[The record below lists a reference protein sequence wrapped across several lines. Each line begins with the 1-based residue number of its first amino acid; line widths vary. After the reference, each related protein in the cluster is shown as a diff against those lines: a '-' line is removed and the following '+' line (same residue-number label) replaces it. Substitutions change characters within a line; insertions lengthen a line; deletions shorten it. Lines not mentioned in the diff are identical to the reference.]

1 MEGQERKRK
10 EIEETI
16 AMLETATERSRK
28 RRIARGS
35 IGGGEAVWI
44 ALVLATLIEVG
55 RHIANAHLGATDG
68 SLCAG
73 QTLEPLYLSLN
84 PPEITVSCS
93 TPGTTYSIPLPG
105 FLAYSRSWVGRI
117 AGAVLL
123 LPLLRGLCTRSRR
136 LLASVSVANRV
147 SVVGPK
153 SCIKC
158 PFCGGLYVRPT
169 LLPCLVHA
177 LCQPC
182 ASRHGVGSGN
192 VSVCPLPGCGVE
204 GKAEENFAPLV
215 AHVAEYSTQ
224 RAREEAAVSVEDRAL
239 AQDVGVFVEAV
250 PSPLVVSFSPSVHV
264 TLRVVLWPLLVCLGY
279 PLVAAVLVAG
289 WISWRDWLMAYV

>member
-1 MEGQERKRK
+1 
-10 EIEETI
+10 
-16 AMLETATERSRK
+16 MLETATIRSRK

-44 ALVLATLIEVG
+44 ALVLAALIEGG
-55 RHIANAHLGATDG
+55 RHVANAHLGATDG
-68 SLCAG
+68 SLCPG
-73 QTLEPLYLSLN
+73 QTLDPLYLSLS
-84 PPEITVSCS
+84 PPEIIVSCS
-93 TPGTTYSIPLPG
+93 GPNTPHSVPLPG
-105 FLAYSRSWVGRI
+105 FLGYSRSWVGRI
-117 AGAVLL
+117 AGAVVL
-123 LPLLRGLCTRSRR
+123 LPLLRWLCVRSRR
-136 LLASVSVANRV
+136 LVASVAVANGV

-182 ASRHGVGSGN
+182 ASKHGVGMDTT

-204 GKAEENFAPLV
+204 GRVEENFGPLI
-215 AHVAEYSTQ
+215 AHVSQYSTQ
-224 RAREEAAVSVEDRAL
+224 RAREEAGASVESRA
-239 AQDVGVFVEAV
+239 AAREVGAFVEGV

-264 TLRVVLWPLLVCLGY
+264 TLRVVLWPLLVFVSHPLCLGI
-279 PLVAAVLVAG
+279 VVSAWV
-289 WISWRDWLMAYV
+289 SWQNWVMDLPHV